1 MKVEHPP
8 RILAREEKATTTA
21 TTTATGNK
29 VFSVIFPITDL
40 SHNYVT
46 GVHWLT
52 RAHRI
57 RLVLEPRASNGASA
71 LTRAAS

>member
-8 RILAREEKATTTA
+8 RILAREEKA

-57 RLVLEPRASNGASA
+57 RLVLEPRGSNGASA